1 MTTPTLIY
9 TLLLLYFQVNTD
21 HCVTDLQQLLTDC
34 GPHEKQLEEH
44 LQQHTG
50 LFFGHEVTGCP
61 TVHVQSAKRNFIE
74 KLVANIN
81 ER

>member
-1 MTTPTLIY
+1 MNI
-9 TLLLLYFQVNTD
+9 D
-21 HCVTDLQQLLTDC
+21 HCVTDLQQLLTEC

-44 LQQHTG
+44 LQQQTG

-61 TVHVQSAKRNFIE
+61 EDHVHSAKQKFID